1 MRAPPI
7 QLSVTMAALGA
18 APLCFTLAAKLN
30 VAGVQFD
37 ASQPGL
43 RARELDIGGRRDVAA
58 TLRRNELVA
67 SGIDCFIPVERFEQ
81 LDAVE
86 RAMTA
91 LFESLAFA
99 EFLGRVPVSLF
110 MPRDE
115 QLVNTIA
122 QEAARRG
129 VALADFTRPASCSK
143 CGIGLDPAVILLEQK
158 NPAQEVSTAGPRLVA
173 ARVNDI
179 DQSGQRGPIGHGR
192 LDALAYRIALEV
204 CGLKSLPVIDCRS
217 WRQPVEESAQCV
229 KHWNNVMPVGNV

>member
-7 QLSVTMAALGA
+7 PLAVTMSALGA
-18 APLCFTLAAKLN
+18 SPSCFTHAMKLN

-43 RARELDIGGRRDVAA
+43 RPRELDIGARRDVAA
-58 TLRRNELVA
+58 TLRRHELVA
-67 SGIDCFIPVERFEQ
+67 AGIDCFIPLERFIR

-91 LFESLAFA
+91 LFESIAFA
-99 EFLGRVPVSLF
+99 EFVGRVPVSFF
-110 MPRDE
+110 MPQDAD
-115 QLVNTIA
+115 LANTIS

-129 VALADFTRPASCSK
+129 VLLADFTRPASNAK
-143 CGIGLDPAVILLEQK
+143 CGIGIDPAAILLEQK
-158 NPAQEVSTAGPRLVA
+158 NPAQEVSAAGDRLVM

-179 DQSGQRGPIGHGR
+179 DQAGQRGPIGQGR

-204 CGLKSLPVIDCRS
+204 CGLQTLPVIDCRS

-229 KHWNNVMPVGNV
+229 KRWNELLPVGNL